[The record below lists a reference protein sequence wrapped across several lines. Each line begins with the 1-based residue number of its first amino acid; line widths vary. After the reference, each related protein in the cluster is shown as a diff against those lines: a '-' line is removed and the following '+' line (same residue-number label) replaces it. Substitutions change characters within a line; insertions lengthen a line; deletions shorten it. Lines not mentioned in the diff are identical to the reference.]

1 MVVEVEG
8 EEEDDEIEGGGE
20 KVSALFRSISGSSIR
35 HRDLFWTIP
44 DSQSPSRSIIG
55 DAGQWG
61 GSGLSL
67 SLSPFLFIIYSCY
80 NSF

>member
-61 GSGLSL
+61 VRVSLSL
-67 SLSPFLFIIYSCY
+67 SLSLSVFVHHL
-80 NSF
+80 